1 MNATERANYDRA
13 ERLIRNEVYVCLSS
27 LVSTLAAATYH
38 VPLAGDIYG
47 LCAQA
52 SDLCAPLLDY
62 EEAARYQFTEDT
74 AGQWH
79 RISDPDDTFSGTAEE
94 LCETYGIGPYEHE
107 IYEHWSISQSL
118 ADDLAELGERIDT
131 DFAGMCVWG
140 RTTTGQHIAMDSII
154 ANVLAL
160 HDQRLASIRSA

>member
-13 ERLIRNEVYVCLSS
+13 ERLVHNEVFVCLSS
-27 LVSTLAAATYH
+27 LVSTLATATYH

-62 EEAARYQFTEDT
+62 EEAARYQFTEDSP
-74 AGQWH
+74 GQWH
-79 RISDPDDTFSGTAEE
+79 RISYPDDTFSGTAEE
-94 LCETYGIGPYEHE
+94 LCETYGIDPYERE
-107 IYEHWSISQSL
+107 IFEHWSISRPL

-140 RTTTGQHIAMDSII
+140 RTTTGQGIVMHSII
-154 ANVLAL
+154 AAVLAL
-160 HDQRLASIRSA
+160 HDRRLASIKSA